1 MALRDKVV
9 VVTGAARGMGREYV
23 LGFLDEGSKVVATD
37 MSWEGDGAE
46 ELKQRIEDSGHGI
59 ARVMDITKEDEIA
72 QVFDA
77 TIVAFGTVDVLLNN
91 AGMRQ
96 RNLFPPMGAAK
107 VLDIDM
113 ADWRRM
119 FDVNVFGTLQVI
131 RAFIKPMI
139 EKRSG
144 SVINVS
150 TTGTVPAYYRPKSR
164 EQPYMGSKA
173 ALTNLSIYLA
183 EEVKE
188 HNVAVNTLF
197 PPHVQTTGTKE
208 QDALRKEM
216 NPYFTGASPLN
227 PASVVPLAKF
237 LADQDASTGVTGE
250 TITTIEWN
258 LLHGYGSPEAWQPAD
273 D

>member
-1 MALRDKVV
+1 
-9 VVTGAARGMGREYV
+9 MGREYA
-23 LGFLDEGSKVVATD
+23 LGFLEAGSRVVATD

-46 ELKQRIEDSGHGI
+46 ELKQRIEDSGRGLI
-59 ARVMDITKEDEIA
+59 RVMDVTQEEEIA
-72 QVFDA
+72 EALDA
-77 TIVAFGTVDVLLNN
+77 TLGAFGTVDVLLNN

-96 RNLFPPMGAAK
+96 RNLFPPMGSAK

-119 FDVNVFGTLQVI
+119 FEVNVFGTLQVI

-144 SVINVS
+144 SIINVS

-188 HNVAVNTLF
+188 HNIAVNTIF

-208 QDALRKEM
+208 QDVLRKKA
-216 NPYFTGASPLN
+216 NPYFTGATPLR
-227 PASVVPLAKF
+227 PDSVVPLAKF

-258 LLHGYGSPEAWQPAD
+258 LLHGYGAPEAWMPD
-273 D
+273 DD

>member
-9 VVTGAARGMGREYV
+9 VITGAARGMGREYA
-23 LGFLDEGSKVVATD
+23 LGFLDEGSRVVATD
-37 MSWEGDGAE
+37 LSWEGDGAE
-46 ELKQRIEDSGHGI
+46 DVKQRIEESGHGMT
-59 ARVMDITKEDEIA
+59 RVMDITKEGDIA

-77 TIVAFGTVDVLLNN
+77 TISAFGTVDVLLNN

-107 VLDIDM
+107 VLEIDM

-139 EKRSG
+139 EQGHG
-144 SVINVS
+144 SIINVS
-150 TTGTVPAYYRPKSR
+150 TTGTVPAYYRPQSR

-188 HNVAVNTLF
+188 YGVAVNTLF

-208 QDALRKEM
+208 QDILRKQM
-216 NPYFTGASPLN
+216 NPYFTGASPLH

-237 LADQDASTGVTGE
+237 LADQDASMGVTGE
-250 TITTIEWN
+250 TITTVEWN
-258 LLHGYGSPEAWQPAD
+258 LLHGYGSPEAWPPD
-273 D
+273 DD

>member
-1 MALRDKVV
+1 MALLNKVV
-9 VVTGAARGMGREYV
+9 VITGAARGMGREYA
-23 LGFLDEGSKVVATD
+23 LGFLDEGAKVVATD

-46 ELKQRIEDSGHGI
+46 DVKQHIEDSGHGLT
-59 ARVMDITKEDEIA
+59 RVMDITKEDDIA

-77 TIVAFGTVDVLLNN
+77 TISAFGTVDVLLNN

-107 VLDIDM
+107 VLEIDM

-139 EKRSG
+139 EQGHG
-144 SVINVS
+144 SIINVS
-150 TTGTVPAYYRPKSR
+150 TTGTVPAYYRPQSR

-188 HNVAVNTLF
+188 YGVAVNTLF

-208 QDALRKEM
+208 QDILRKQM
-216 NPYFTGASPLN
+216 NPYFTGASPLH

-237 LADQDASTGVTGE
+237 LADQDASMGVTGE
-250 TITTIEWN
+250 TITTVEWN
-258 LLHGYGSPEAWQPAD
+258 LLHGYGSPEAWPPD
-273 D
+273 DD

>member
-1 MALRDKVV
+1 MALDDKVV
-9 VVTGAARGMGREYV
+9 VITGAARGMGREYV
-23 LGFLDEGSKVVATD
+23 LGFLDAGARVVATD

-46 ELKQRIEDSGHGI
+46 EVKQRVEDSGRGFT
-59 ARVMDITKEDEIA
+59 RVMDITSEDDIA
-72 QVFDA
+72 AVFDA
-77 TIVAFGTVDVLLNN
+77 TMSAFGTVDVLLNN

-119 FDVNVFGTLQVI
+119 FEVNVFGTLQVI

-139 EKRSG
+139 EKRKG
-144 SVINVS
+144 SVIIVS

-173 ALTNLSIYLA
+173 ALTNLAIYLA
-183 EEVKE
+183 EEVQE
-188 HNVAVNTLF
+188 FNVAVNTLF

-208 QDALRKEM
+208 QDILRKRE
-216 NPYFTGASPLN
+216 NPYFTGATPLD

-237 LADQDASTGVTGE
+237 LAEQDASTGVTGE

-258 LLHGYGSPEAWQPAD
+258 LLHGYGSPEAWQPRD
-273 D
+273 